1 MRLDGLAPVVIFSL
15 TSAGAFLVGARRRSL
30 RARELPRALTDVLH
44 SLGLA
49 VLFLL
54 SNLAVGTAA
63 ILCLRALTGDF
74 ISIYVVGDIT
84 LPILSLVQAL
94 IFRHWRARSE

>member
-1 MRLDGLAPVVIFSL
+1 M
-15 TSAGAFLVGARRRSL
+15 
-30 RARELPRALTDVLH
+30 DVLD

-54 SNLAVGTAA
+54 GNLAVGTAA

-74 ISIYVVGDIT
+74 VSIYVVGDIT

>member
-1 MRLDGLAPVVIFSL
+1 MLAPVVIFGL
-15 TSAGAFLVGARRRSL
+15 TSAGAFLVGARCQIL
-30 RARELPRALTDVLH
+30 RAHELPRALTDVLH

-54 SNLAVGTAA
+54 GNLAVGTAA
-63 ILCLRALTGDF
+63 ILCLRALAGEF
-74 ISIYVVGDIT
+74 ISIYVVDDIT

-94 IFRHWRARSE
+94 IFWHWRARSE